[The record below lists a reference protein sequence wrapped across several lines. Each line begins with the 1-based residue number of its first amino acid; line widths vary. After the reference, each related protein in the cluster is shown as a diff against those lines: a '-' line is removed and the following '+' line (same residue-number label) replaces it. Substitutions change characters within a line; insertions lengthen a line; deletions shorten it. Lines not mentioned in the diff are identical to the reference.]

1 MAVIFAFTHKGN
13 IRNNRR
19 MSKERKYMIEY
30 FSTHGNRKI
39 EWVEA
44 KDGAQ
49 AHMIAMVSAKCMS
62 PQPRDFMVTEYN
74 NEV

>member
-1 MAVIFAFTHKGN
+1 
-13 IRNNRR
+13 

-30 FSTHGNRKI
+30 FTINGNRKI
-39 EWVEA
+39 EWVKA

-49 AHMIAMVSAKCMS
+49 AHIIAMVSAKCMS

-74 NEV
+74 A

>member
-1 MAVIFAFTHKGN
+1 
-13 IRNNRR
+13 

-30 FSTHGNRKI
+30 FTTHGNRKI

-49 AHMIAMVSAKCMS
+49 AHMIAMVSTECMS

-74 NEV
+74 DVEEVTDI